1 MESSPD
7 KLTPLQRDV
16 LKAFFEL
23 EQGFFL
29 TGGAA
34 IAGFHLKHRE
44 TSDLDLF
51 TSDGPAFERG
61 RYVLQSVG
69 HALHGEL
76 IAVQEA
82 PGFLRQ
88 ILKRGDESVVVDLVW
103 DRVPQ
108 AYPDKEIIGGIR
120 VDRIEEILV
129 NKLTTVLS
137 RAEER
142 DLVDLYFLERAGYR
156 FESALAAALQKD
168 GACTPATL
176 AWLLS
181 QVEIP
186 DAVSLPAGCSPAELR
201 SFVDDLVRRLRQAAA
216 P

>member
-1 MESSPD
+1 MESSSD
-7 KLTPLQRDV
+7 KLTPLQHDV

-23 EQGFFL
+23 ERGFFL

-34 IAGFHLKHRE
+34 IAGFCLKHRE

-51 TSDGPAFERG
+51 TSDGAAFERG
-61 RYVLQSVG
+61 RYVLQSVAN
-69 HALHGEL
+69 ALGGEL

-88 ILKRGDESVVVDLVW
+88 VLKRGAESVIVDLVW
-103 DRVPQ
+103 DHVAQ
-108 AYPDKEIIGGIR
+108 AYPDKEVIGGIR

-129 NKLTTVLS
+129 NKLTTILS

-156 FESALAAALQKD
+156 VESALAAAVQKG

-186 DAVSLPAGCSPAELR
+186 DAVSLPAGMFP
-201 SFVDDLVRRLRQAAA
+201 RRVTRLCR
-216 P
+216 